1 MRLRAST
8 APASLKAIA
17 SILVPP
23 QSMPMRTSGSRR
35 TQAHVDLAP
44 ASSPSH
50 GTGEVRPSR
59 KLAGVVPAERC
70 GQLPASSEQ
79 AVRELYHAQIGPGL
93 GADRTQVLQQRV
105 LGHLRTGLG

>member
-23 QSMPMRTSGSRR
+23 QSMPMRTPGSRR
-35 TQAHVDLAP
+35 AQAHVDLAP

-50 GTGEVRPSR
+50 GTGEVRPGR
-59 KLAGVVPAERC
+59 KLAGVVPAERR
-70 GQLPASSEQ
+70 GQSPAPSKQ
-79 AVRELYHAQIGPGL
+79 VVCELNHAQIGPGL
-93 GADRTQVLQQRV
+93 GADRAQVLQQRV
-105 LGHLRTGLG
+105 L